1 MIVVTGTGMPP
12 AVVERAIEPF
22 SQLKKST
29 LGAAMVLVWSTDLLI
44 TRSDIWKFYLHM
56 EMQPTNFQIKIFQL
70 DIINIHTKII
80 WNKDTIQKIL
90 SDDT

>member
-1 MIVVTGTGMPP
+1 MKILFTYGN
-12 AVVERAIEPF
+12 
-22 SQLKKST
+22 
-29 LGAAMVLVWSTDLLI
+29 AAN
-44 TRSDIWKFYLHM
+44 H
-56 EMQPTNFQIKIFQL
+56 FQIKIFQL